1 MNKTF
6 AMKNGMIVDLS
17 LGQTGDARKGTL
29 LLSKLLH
36 ANQFMDL
43 DGSDDEDE
51 DSQMQTINHADNAQM
66 KVTMALTD
74 ENI

>member
-6 AMKNGMIVDLS
+6 TMKNGMIVDFS

-51 DSQMQTINHADNAQM
+51 DS
-66 KVTMALTD
+66 
-74 ENI
+74 